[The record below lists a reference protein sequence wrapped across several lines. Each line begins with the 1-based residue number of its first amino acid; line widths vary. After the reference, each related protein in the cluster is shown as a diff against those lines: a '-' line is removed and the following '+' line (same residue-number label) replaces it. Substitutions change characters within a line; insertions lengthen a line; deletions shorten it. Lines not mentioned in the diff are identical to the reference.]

1 MIDEL
6 AINIENINF
15 RYLDTPILENIS
27 LRVRA
32 GEFLAI
38 FGPNGGGKT
47 TLLKALLGFVK
58 PERGSIEIFGQPP
71 LSARRMIGYVPQ
83 ILRFDRQF
91 PISVLE
97 IVLMG
102 CLSEIKPLGMFPRG
116 YKKRA
121 SEALALVGMENHA
134 AEAFGTL
141 SGGQVQRVLL
151 ARALMGKPRLL
162 LLDEPIASVD
172 TDAEVEIYRILLRLK
187 GETTILMV
195 THDLQNLLAKCDRLL
210 CVQRSATIM
219 DPAQICGHFTLGLY
233 HPPLAQPPVLSPAK
247 ATL

>member
-1 MIDEL
+1 MADEIAVDIDNL
-6 AINIENINF
+6 DF
-15 RYLDTPILENIS
+15 RYADAPILENVS
-27 LRVRA
+27 LRAKA

-47 TLLKALLGFVK
+47 TLLKILLGFLK
-58 PERGSIEIFGQPP
+58 PQRGKVEIFGKTPID
-71 LSARRMIGYVPQ
+71 ARRMIGYVPQ

-102 CLSEIKPLGMFPRG
+102 CLSELKWWGIFPSG
-116 YKKRA
+116 GKKRA
-121 SEALALVGMENHA
+121 YEALALVGMENHA
-134 AEAFGTL
+134 DQAFGTL

-151 ARALMGKPRLL
+151 ARALMGKPKLL

-172 TDAEVEIYRILLRLK
+172 QAAEEEIYRILLRLK

-195 THDLQNLLAKCDRLL
+195 THDLQSILQKCDRLL
-210 CVQRSATIM
+210 CVQRRATIM
-219 DPAQICGHFTLGLY
+219 EPAQVCEHFSLGLY
-233 HPPLAQPPVLSPAK
+233 HPPLVSPLAMVK
-247 ATL
+247 T

>member
-1 MIDEL
+1 MADEI
-6 AINIENINF
+6 AINIDNISF

-27 LRVRA
+27 LHVKT
-32 GEFLAI
+32 GEFLAV

-71 LSARRMIGYVPQ
+71 LSARQIIGYVPQ

-102 CLSEIKPLGMFPRG
+102 CLSEISVWGTFPRG

-121 SEALALVGMENHA
+121 CEALALVGMENHA

-172 TDAEVEIYRILLRLK
+172 QDAEEEIYRILLRLK
-187 GETTILMV
+187 GETTIIMV
-195 THDLQNLLAKCDRLL
+195 THDLQSMLTKCDRLL
-210 CVQRSATIM
+210 CVQRRATIM
-219 DPAQICGHFTLGLY
+219 DPAQICEHFTLGLY
-233 HPPLAQPPVLSPAK
+233 HPPLVQPPVPPPAK
-247 ATL
+247 AML